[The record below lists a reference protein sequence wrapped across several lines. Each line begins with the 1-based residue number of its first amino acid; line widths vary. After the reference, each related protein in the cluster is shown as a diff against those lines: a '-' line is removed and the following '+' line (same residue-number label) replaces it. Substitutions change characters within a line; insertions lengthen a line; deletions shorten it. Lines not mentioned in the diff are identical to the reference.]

1 MQIEEEPFAMLPLEF
16 HHKSRLQ
23 DVEDVEK
30 SHQLRL
36 AFGEVGSAIDPAST
50 TF

>member
-16 HHKSRLQ
+16 HHKSLLQ
-23 DVEDVEK
+23 DVEK